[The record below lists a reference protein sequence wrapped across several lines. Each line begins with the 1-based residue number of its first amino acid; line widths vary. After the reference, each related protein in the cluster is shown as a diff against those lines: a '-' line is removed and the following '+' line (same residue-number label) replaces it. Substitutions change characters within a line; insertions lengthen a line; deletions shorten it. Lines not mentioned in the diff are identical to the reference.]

1 MNLLI
6 VEDENLAFERLTRLL
21 KASSLN
27 IQNIQQATSIR
38 EAVNIIQENTFDLA
52 FFDIELSDGLSFE
65 ILEQVSIDFP
75 IIFTTAYNQYAI
87 QAFKHNSVDYLL
99 KPIDKQELQKA
110 IDKYKAVWTKQK
122 PEIDQQQLLSDFKN
136 LLNDNY
142 KKRFTV
148 KIGEHIRIIET
159 SEIKLIYSENKGT
172 YIHTTKGNLIDY
184 SLGEM
189 EHLLSPK
196 QFFRISRQYI
206 VAISA
211 IKDIVAYSNSRLK
224 VILNTN
230 YSGDLIVSREKVK
243 AFKMWLESE

>member
-1 MNLLI
+1 MNILI

-21 KASSLN
+21 KASSLDIRN
-27 IQNIQQATSIR
+27 IQHATSIHKTIH
-38 EAVNIIQENTFDLA
+38 IIKENTFDLA

-65 ILEQVSIDFP
+65 ILEEVSVDFP
-75 IIFTTAYNQYAI
+75 VIFTTAYNQYAI

-110 IDKYKAVWTKQK
+110 IDKYKAIWTTQK
-122 PEIDQQQLLSDFKN
+122 PEINQQQLLFDFKN

-159 SEIKLIYSENKGT
+159 SEIKLIYSQNKGT
-172 YIHTTKGNLIDY
+172 YIHTTKDNLIDY
-184 SLGEM
+184 SLEKIQ
-189 EHLLSPK
+189 HLLSPK
-196 QFFRISRQYI
+196 QFFRISRQHI

-211 IKDIVAYSNSRLK
+211 IKDIIAYSNSRLK
-224 VILNTN
+224 VVLDTG
-230 YSGDLIVSREKVK
+230 YSTDLIVSREKVQ
-243 AFKMWLESE
+243 AFKTWLESE